1 MYINLELGACKYDSN
16 LVCME
21 WIKWKDNKEV
31 YSLLLRRKSGT
42 QRIIGTCDVRE
53 LEGQIVEHL
62 HSQIIQN
69 QCKSD

>member
-1 MYINLELGACKYDSN
+1 
-16 LVCME
+16 ME